1 MSWLLRLYCLMI
13 VKKMVKKNDLIE
25 VRASDLSEF
34 GFGVARFDGIVI
46 FVKGLLIDEVAK
58 VLVLKVNKNY
68 AFAKIVDLIVTSPY
82 RVNPVCSLANK
93 CGGCHLL
100 HLSFEGERL
109 FKINKIK
116 SVLNVDDLDFIDASN
131 EYYYRNKVMVPYL
144 NGAAGF
150 YRQNSHDIVDMDSCY
165 LQSELSNSVYLK
177 IKEYLLS
184 HNIGDC
190 RTIIVRE
197 SNFYHQILV
206 GLAVVK
212 RTGYSWLPDF
222 IKFIAERFCAVKS
235 IVLNRHLIESNT
247 LLSDDNR
254 IVFGDGYIVERLGDI
269 DYKIGLNTF
278 FQVNTV
284 MCEKLYNCVVEL
296 ADFDGSERVLDLY
309 CGVGSIGCFVAKYVN
324 SVVGVDIVKDSIEMA
339 RENAELNG
347 LNNIEF
353 VCADATEYLDNNEQF
368 FDVVIVD
375 PPRKG
380 LSESGIGDLL
390 RVNADRIVYISC
402 NVNSLARDIKLL
414 ESGYRVEKVVGVNLF
429 SKTFHVETIVLLS
442 RK

>member
-1 MSWLLRLYCLMI
+1 MI
-13 VKKMVKKNDLIE
+13 KKNDLIE

-34 GFGVARFDGIVI
+34 GFGVARFEGMVV
-46 FVKGLLIDEVAK
+46 FVKGLLIDELAK
-58 VLVLKVNKNY
+58 VQILKVTKNY

-82 RVNPVCSLANK
+82 RVTPECSLAYK

-116 SVLNVDDLDFIDASN
+116 STLKIDDLDFINACN

-144 NGAAGF
+144 NGKAGF
-150 YRQNSHDIVDMDSCY
+150 YRQNSHDIVDMNDCY
-165 LQSELSNSVYLK
+165 LQSALSNEVYLK
-177 IKEYLLS
+177 IKEYFLS
-184 HNIGDC
+184 HSIDDC

-197 SNFYHQILV
+197 SNYYRQILV
-206 GLAVVK
+206 GLAVIKKSHYGWV
-212 RTGYSWLPDF
+212 PDF
-222 IKFIAERFCAVKS
+222 IDFLVNNFSAVKS

-247 LLSDDNR
+247 LLSDDNQ

-278 FQVNTV
+278 FQVNTA
-284 MCEKLYNCVVEL
+284 MSEKLYNCVVDL
-296 ADFDGSERVLDLY
+296 AKFDGNERVLDLY
-309 CGVGSIGCFVAKYVN
+309 CGVGSIGCFVAKYVK
-324 SVVGVDIVKDSIEMA
+324 SVVGVDIVKASIEMA
-339 RENAELNG
+339 RDNVELNG
-347 LNNIEF
+347 INNVEF
-353 VCADATEYLDNNEQF
+353 VCADATNYLDSNEQF

-380 LSESGIGDLL
+380 LCESGIADLL

-414 ESGYRVEKVVGVNLF
+414 ESGYQVEKVVGVNLF
-429 SKTFHVETIVLLS
+429 SKTFHVECVCLMTRV
-442 RK
+442 R